1 MRRLYSELSGSC
13 SGLGR
18 VTEKVTEREREGEDG
33 RGVLEGEGG
42 GCSEM

>member
-18 VTEKVTEREREGEDG
+18 VTEKVTEREGEGG